1 MEEKEKTLNKTCSG
15 DCVKCNAVQQIY
27 CSSQISL
34 AVMRN
39 QETFEARISNIE
51 KTLSDIT
58 DLLKSDII
66 NPLINQK
73 ETAPTDSGADNTGQ

>member
-1 MEEKEKTLNKTCSG
+1 MEDNEKTLNRFCSG

-39 QETFEARISNIE
+39 QETFESRISNIE
-51 KTLSDIT
+51 KTLSDIS

-73 ETAPTDSGADNTGQ
+73 EKAPTDLGADNTGQ

>member
-1 MEEKEKTLNKTCSG
+1 MEDKDKSLNKVCSG
-15 DCVKCNAVQQIY
+15 DCVKCNVMQQIY
-27 CSSQISL
+27 CASQFSL

-51 KTLSDIT
+51 TTLSEISR
-58 DLLKSDII
+58 LLKSDII

-73 ETAPTDSGADNTGQ
+73 EKAPTDLGADNTGQ

>member
-1 MEEKEKTLNKTCSG
+1 MDEKDKTLNRVCSG

-34 AVMRN
+34 AVMKN
-39 QETFEARISNIE
+39 QETFETRISNIE
-51 KTLSDIT
+51 KILTDIT
-58 DLLKSDII
+58 ELLKSDII

-73 ETAPTDSGADNTGQ
+73 ETAPDDSGVDNTGQ